1 MKPNPIGSAD
11 LEVFFAVAEAGSF
24 RRAAVMLEM
33 SQPAVTLRVQKL
45 EDSLGLRLFDRTTR
59 RVSLTDAGL
68 RLQSRSRDAMRDLRQ
83 LWLDLRDEAELK
95 VGRVVLGAAPTV
107 AASLLPPIIARFMSR
122 HPGVRISLYDD
133 FVGLVLQRLSSG
145 AVDLA
150 VVPDEGVPE
159 GFDCEVLFTEE
170 MAIVAPRAWALP
182 ARRALSFDEFAAR
195 PFVSM
200 PEPSAIRT
208 TLARAF
214 EAAGHPFAPV
224 FEANNLRTLVGLA
237 REGIGM
243 SVLPQAMLGSEP
255 ELVPIRVQGLVIQR
269 RIALVTRATHS
280 LTPAAKACCAMI
292 RRDMRAR
299 RR

>member
-1 MKPNPIGSAD
+1 MKSNPIGSAD

-24 RRAAVMLEM
+24 RRAAAVLEM

-59 RVSLTDAGL
+59 RVTLTQAGV
-68 RLQSRSRDAMRDLRQ
+68 RVQARARDAMRDLRQ
-83 LWLDLRDEAELK
+83 LWHDLRDEAELK

-107 AASLLPPIIARFMSR
+107 AASLLPPIISRFMSR
-122 HPGVRISLYDD
+122 HPGVRMSLYDD
-133 FVGLVLQRLSSG
+133 FVGLILQRLSSG

-159 GFDCEVLFTEE
+159 TFKRELLFTED

-182 ARRALSFDEFAAR
+182 ARRSLSFDEFAAR

-208 TLARAF
+208 TLARTF
-214 EAAGHPFAPV
+214 EAAGHRFSPV

-243 SVLPQAMLGSEP
+243 SVLPQAMLNSEP
-255 ELVPIRVQGLVIQR
+255 ELVQIRVQGLVIQR
-269 RIALVTRATHS
+269 RIALVMRSDTS
-280 LTPAAKACCAMI
+280 LTPAARACAAMI
-292 RRDMRAR
+292 RRDMKAR
-299 RR
+299 RH